1 MYARFQDKLRE
12 QRKNPET
19 SRAGLKWDN
28 EEDCSLVDKVK
39 DGVNIEDIAKEHQRT
54 SGSIKTR
61 LIVKAIQSMEN
72 DNESLEKVAS
82 TFNLE
87 ESDIEEY
94 QKKKVEREQKQQVN
108 TRRRVNGRYNN
119 NTVIT
124 LSTIHALLQ
133 QINNK
138 LG

>member
-39 DGVNIEDIAKEHQRT
+39 DGVSIDDIAKEHQRT

-72 DNESLEKVAS
+72 DNQTLEEVAS
-82 TFNLE
+82 TYNLD
-87 ESDIEEY
+87 ESDIVEY
-94 QKKKVEREQKQQVN
+94 QKKKAEREQKQQVN
-108 TRRRVNGRYNN
+108 VRRRVNSRSN